1 MSIKIIF
8 YLIKAFRPVHWI
20 KNLSIFAALL
30 FSPHLLSIKSFELLV
45 NAFFAFCLATSATYI
60 FNDIIDAPYDHA
72 HPIKKHRPIASG
84 KISIRLAAM
93 TALIL
98 IGIST
103 FIASFINNPIF
114 SILLYIYLS
123 LQFLY
128 TIWLKNISVIDIL
141 TIASGFVLRVYA
153 GAFVIDAH
161 LSVWFMLCVISVAL
175 FLASGKRR
183 AEIGIIQKAN
193 VTRKSLSNY
202 SKPLLNSYVTM
213 FGNAAWMSWALYT
226 FYESPQVTNDIWVLL
241 SEISRTTT
249 ISKLLMITIPV
260 AIFGIMRY
268 QSLIFQ
274 NKTEAPEKL
283 LLTDKSLVIS
293 SLLWVGLVIIIL
305 YAGIAEH

>member
-8 YLIKAFRPVHWI
+8 YLIKAFRPVHWV

-30 FSPHLLSIKSFELLV
+30 FSPHLFSTNSFELLV
-45 NAFFAFCLATSATYI
+45 LAFLSFCLATSATYI
-60 FNDIIDAPYDHA
+60 FNDVVDAPYDRA

-84 KISIRLAAM
+84 KIPIPLAVA
-93 TALIL
+93 TTLIL
-98 IGIST
+98 IGTST
-103 FIASFINNPIF
+103 FISSFLNPIF
-114 SILLYIYLS
+114 SILLYLYLL

-128 TIWLKNISVIDIL
+128 TMWLKNISVIDIL
-141 TIASGFVLRVYA
+141 TIASGFLLRVYA

-226 FYESPQVTNDIWVLL
+226 FYESPQVTNDIWILL

-283 LLTDKSLVIS
+283 LLTDKSLVFS
-293 SLLWVGLVIIIL
+293 SILWVSLVTLIL
-305 YAGIAEH
+305 YGGIAEH